1 MYRSRSKIDLDEDAF
16 SFLSSFEDDDTILHY
31 DILGSEAHCVMLHEI
46 GFLNLIDLKKIL
58 QALEQAKMNPKMLYA
73 NVREDIHES
82 LEAFVI
88 EQIGIESGGKMHTAR
103 SRNDQV
109 ILDVH
114 MKIREN
120 INNISE
126 SIIDLIDNLLG
137 KAGENKETVMPM
149 YTHTQQAQI
158 GNFSHFLLAYVDA
171 LFRDIDRLYISYR
184 RINQS
189 ALGACAIGGS
199 SINIDRRKT
208 AMLLGFDG
216 PIKNSIDA
224 TSSRDSLIEFASSVS
239 ILMSTLSRM
248 AEDFILWSTFEFGYI
263 DISDKYSS
271 TSSAMPQKKNPD
283 VLEIIRAKSGLV
295 IGSLVTMLSLVKSLP
310 SGYSRD
316 LQEFKPLLWRIST
329 VAVESVKIMTGV
341 IKSLSVRKERM
352 REAASNSY
360 AISFDIAE
368 QLTVKKGISFRSAHK
383 IVGALVEEAVS
394 KQNIPF
400 TMLQEEDIENALNRV
415 GSSIKPKD
423 LQRLIREI
431 TPFRSLE
438 LRSSSGS
445 PNPREQCCMISSSYS
460 NLASYRKGVSR
471 RKENITT
478 AFDNL
483 SKIVNGYLQ
492 S

>member
-1 MYRSRSKIDLDEDAF
+1 
-16 SFLSSFEDDDTILHY
+16 
-31 DILGSEAHCVMLHEI
+31 
-46 GFLNLIDLKKIL
+46 
-58 QALEQAKMNPKMLYA
+58 
-73 NVREDIHES
+73 
-82 LEAFVI
+82 
-88 EQIGIESGGKMHTAR
+88 
-103 SRNDQV
+103 NDQV

-438 LRSSSGS
+438 LRS
-445 PNPREQCCMISSSYS
+445 
-460 NLASYRKGVSR
+460 
-471 RKENITT
+471 
-478 AFDNL
+478 
-483 SKIVNGYLQ
+483 
-492 S
+492 